1 MDSTRVWKDKLLA
14 AKGLSGIGGKLMFR
28 DTFWD
33 ALTSTP
39 SSSRAKSPLAMI
51 STLPDSKNEMISSDP
66 ERSNDP
72 CDISILPPN
81 EQFLQET
88 VMPCELS
95 RVSRPNL
102 IQHG

>member
-1 MDSTRVWKDKLLA
+1 LEGEITWKA
-14 AKGLSGIGGKLMFR
+14 VSEIGGKLMFR

-51 STLPDSKNEMISSDP
+51 STLPEVKNEAISSIP
-66 ERSNDP
+66 ERSKDP
-72 CDISILPPN
+72 CEISILPPN

-95 RVSRPNL
+95 KVSRPNL